1 MPVSQCQE
9 RDLSLSLC
17 FHLYDRIA
25 VLNSSTSEHQPA
37 GVPFL
42 SQLFAIVSSVR
53 MGGVSKALM
62 GLAAVAVGMAL
73 LCNLPD
79 NPFVPAPKP
88 ASLDYLAE
96 TTLSTMDK
104 KPRKFK
110 VRLLLVALCA
120 CVYASVHACALFV
133 SRVFVKKL
141 VWQLNKWLYLT

>member
-1 MPVSQCQE
+1 MVLLLLVS
-9 RDLSLSLC
+9 
-17 FHLYDRIA
+17 I
-25 VLNSSTSEHQPA
+25 NP
-37 GVPFL
+37 L

-53 MGGVSKALM
+53 MGGVSKALT

-120 CVYASVHACALFV
+120 CVCACVHLSLACFFSL
-133 SRVFVKKL
+133 SCS
-141 VWQLNKWLYLT
+141 

>member
-9 RDLSLSLC
+9 RDLSQRLC

-25 VLNSSTSEHQPA
+25 VLNSSTATTSEHQPP

-53 MGGVSKALM
+53 MGGVSKALT

-120 CVYASVHACALFV
+120 CVCARVHCL
-133 SRVFVKKL
+133 SL
-141 VWQLNKWLYLT
+141 ESL

>member
-1 MPVSQCQE
+1 MFSSVSV
-9 RDLSLSLC
+9 
-17 FHLYDRIA
+17 YDRIV
-25 VLNSSTSEHQPA
+25 VLNSSTATISEHQPP

-53 MGGVSKALM
+53 MGGVSKALT

-110 VRLLLVALCA
+110 VRLLLA
-120 CVYASVHACALFV
+120 VHCL
-133 SRVFVKKL
+133 SLRVFVKML